1 MEKDRYVTATEASI
15 IIGYK
20 EQTLANWRFRGV
32 GPSYTKRGHS
42 IRYRIWDLLSFME
55 AHRIEPEVRREAP

>member
-1 MEKDRYVTATEASI
+1 MEKDRYVTAAEAST

-20 EQTLANWRFRGV
+20 EQSLANWRFRGV

-42 IRYRIWDLLSFME
+42 IRYKVSDLLSFME
-55 AHRIEPEVRREAP
+55 AHRIDPEARREAL